1 MSRMKFSAIL
11 RTILV
16 LLALSA
22 ATSGFSQGMNVEFE
36 KSNFKRDDWPKLKEA
51 IREMEKGDE
60 LFVLDRR
67 ATYLQALDFY
77 MPANNF
83 NPNNALLNYKIGK
96 CLLFSLQKSNAVF
109 YLEKAERLDPQINRE
124 LDYLMAQAYHFNLD
138 VEKAIEKY
146 RRYMSKMNKSELKEL
161 GPVINKKLDECQV
174 ARELIQKPQRVL
186 IENLGDKINTQFPEY
201 APVINADESVLL
213 FTSSRDITVGGGI
226 DPFDLY
232 YYEDI
237 YMSRYANNSWIDALH
252 PEKPLNTEYHD
263 ATVWLSP
270 DGQELIMYRGDN
282 GGDLYESVLKANQ
295 WTEPKRLPSPINSKY
310 HEPNASYSLDHNTL
324 FFVSDRPGGFGGHD
338 IYYCTRTKK
347 GHWNEPVNIGKPIN
361 TEYDETGIF
370 IHPDGKS
377 MYFSSQGK
385 GSMGGYDLF
394 KSILENGKWGEPQN
408 LGYPINTAD
417 DDVFLSITGSGRNG
431 YYASYKT
438 DGFGEKDIY
447 KITFFGPEKP
457 LMYANEDNLLASSVE
472 SFKLKTAPAVEVE
485 SSELTILK
493 GVVRDEVTQQPVATR
508 IEIVDNVQGSTMNEA
523 SSNGSTGKYLVAL
536 PSGFN
541 YGIIVR
547 AEGYLFH
554 SENVD
559 IPPSK
564 GYQEITKDIS
574 LKKVEIGKRIVLR
587 NIFFDFDKYSL
598 RPESQAELQ
607 RLIELLNEMPKLKIE
622 ISGHTDSYGSAE
634 YNQRLSENRSK
645 SVVEYLIKHGISE
658 NRLTY
663 KGYGLT
669 QPIATNTTDEGRQL
683 NRRTEFKIL
692 AK

>member
-1 MSRMKFSAIL
+1 
-11 RTILV
+11 
-16 LLALSA
+16 
-22 ATSGFSQGMNVEFE
+22 
-36 KSNFKRDDWPKLKEA
+36 
-51 IREMEKGDE
+51 
-60 LFVLDRR
+60 
-67 ATYLQALDFY
+67 
-77 MPANNF
+77 
-83 NPNNALLNYKIGK
+83 
-96 CLLFSLQKSNAVF
+96 
-109 YLEKAERLDPQINRE
+109 
-124 LDYLMAQAYHFNLD
+124 
-138 VEKAIEKY
+138 
-146 RRYMSKMNKSELKEL
+146 
-161 GPVINKKLDECQV
+161 
-174 ARELIQKPQRVL
+174 
-186 IENLGDKINTQFPEY
+186 
-201 APVINADESVLL
+201 
-213 FTSSRDITVGGGI
+213 
-226 DPFDLY
+226 
-232 YYEDI
+232 
-237 YMSRYANNSWIDALH
+237 
-252 PEKPLNTEYHD
+252 
-263 ATVWLSP
+263 
-270 DGQELIMYRGDN
+270 
-282 GGDLYESVLKANQ
+282 
-295 WTEPKRLPSPINSKY
+295 
-310 HEPNASYSLDHNTL
+310 
-324 FFVSDRPGGFGGHD
+324 
-338 IYYCTRTKK
+338 
-347 GHWNEPVNIGKPIN
+347 
-361 TEYDETGIF
+361 
-370 IHPDGKS
+370 
-377 MYFSSQGK
+377 
-385 GSMGGYDLF
+385 
-394 KSILENGKWGEPQN
+394 
-408 LGYPINTAD
+408 
-417 DDVFLSITGSGRNG
+417 
-431 YYASYKT
+431 
-438 DGFGEKDIY
+438 
-447 KITFFGPEKP
+447 
-457 LMYANEDNLLASSVE
+457 MYANEDNLLASSVE